1 MKRRTILLVI
11 PLMGLILLC
20 LYLNNV
26 GYLCGQ
32 VSDEATGYPLA
43 KAMVTVGQRSVRT
56 DAAGRYYLEGA
67 EGALGVS
74 VKAPGYRPL
83 EEELVPWGLLR
94 GGVLNVALRP
104 ARYWPGRLT
113 LLRGFV
119 LNIAL
124 RPNQLW
130 GTVVDE
136 LNGEPVAR
144 ATVQVDGRSIRTD
157 SAGRYGLTRIRD
169 ETALTV
175 EADGYVKWK
184 GEVPDEDHLVEG
196 EPFDIVLIP
205 NTVVGTVRAQDTGE
219 AVAGATVSWAE
230 QTVQTGAKGSYTLR
244 RVKAGALISVRAGG
258 YYETEVPFAGGD
270 QLDIALRP
278 TEVLVAASDLFTGRA
293 LAGVTVT
300 VAGRSARTNPGGQ
313 ATFVHVGQGETFYA
327 QAQDYA
333 PAEATYQGQDILRI
347 ALRPTILQ
355 GVVRDIHSGQ
365 PITGALIYLGETI
378 ATAGD
383 DGAYELRDLPLEPT
397 LIVKASGYRKEKL
410 TLSSATASDPSPS
423 LILCSKSPCLD
434 IALTPFEVKG
444 LYIPFAMLS
453 LPEKVAELI
462 DLVDRTEL
470 NAIVVD
476 VKSDRGFLAYR
487 SQVPLAI
494 ELGVGGERKGWLS
507 LTELL
512 KLCQDKDIYTIA
524 RIVVFKDNPLAHARP
539 KWAAKRADGTV
550 WLDQE
555 GLGWTIP
562 ARQEVQDYNIAI
574 AKEVAALGFDEVQ
587 FDYIRFPSDGDVQ
600 AIVYDSKYTRETRS
614 ATIGTFME
622 RLTTEL
628 KPFGVF
634 TSADVFGLTVWVE
647 PYSDMGIGQRVQDI
661 APYVDYL
668 CPMLYPSTF
677 ESGNLGH
684 ANPALQPY
692 DVIYRSQLEAA
703 KRVPVTTKVRP
714 WLQHYSLNG
723 VFYGPEQ
730 YQAQRQAADDAG
742 SCGWTFWNAGGKYN
756 FRFFELGASPS
767 FAVFQLSEPSQERRD
782 CS

>member
-1 MKRRTILLVI
+1 MKRRTILLVV
-11 PLMGLILLC
+11 PLVGLIV
-20 LYLNNV
+20 LYLYFNFDDV

-32 VSDEATGYPLA
+32 VSDETTGYPLA
-43 KAMVTVGQRSVRT
+43 GATVTVGERSVRT
-56 DAAGRYYLEGA
+56 DVAGHYRLEGSRST
-67 EGALGVS
+67 LTVS
-74 VKAPGYRPL
+74 AKAAGYRPL
-83 EEELVPWGLLR
+83 DEELVSQGLLR
-94 GGVLNVALRP
+94 EGVLNLALRP

-119 LNIAL
+119 LNVAL
-124 RPNQLW
+124 RPNRLW

-144 ATVQVDGRSIRTD
+144 ATVQVDGRSIKTD
-157 SAGRYGLTRIRD
+157 SFGRYSLTRIKD
-169 ETALTV
+169 ETTLGV
-175 EADGYVKWK
+175 EADGYLKWK
-184 GEVPDEDHLVEG
+184 GEVPGEDRLVRE
-196 EPFDIVLIP
+196 EPLDIVLIP
-205 NTVVGTVRAQDTGE
+205 NTVVGTVQAEDTGE
-219 AVAGATVSWAE
+219 AVAGAIVHWAE
-230 QTVQTGAKGSYTLR
+230 QTVQTDEQGSYALR
-244 RVKAGALISVRAGG
+244 RVKAGAFFSVRAKS

-278 TEVLVAASDLFTGRA
+278 TEILVAVSDLFTGRS

-300 VAGRSARTNPGGQ
+300 VAGRSAQTDAVGQ
-313 ATFVHVGQGETFYA
+313 ATFVHVGQGDTFQA

-333 PAEATYQGQDILRI
+333 PAEATYQGQDSLQI
-347 ALRPTILQ
+347 ALRPTVLW
-355 GVVRDIHSGQ
+355 GMVRDIHSGQ

-378 ATAGD
+378 TAAGD
-383 DGAYELRDLPLEPT
+383 DGAYELRDLPSEPT

-410 TLSSATASDPSPS
+410 TLSPDTASAPS
-423 LILCSKSPCLD
+423 LSLIPCSKSPCLD
-434 IALTPFEVKG
+434 IVLTPFEVRG
-444 LYIPFAMLS
+444 LYIPFNMLS
-453 LPEKVAELI
+453 RPEKVAEFI

-487 SQVPLAI
+487 SQIPLAI
-494 ELGVGGERKGWLS
+494 GLGVGGERKGWLS
-507 LTELL
+507 LKEFL
-512 KLCQDKDIYTIA
+512 KLCQDKNIYTIA

-539 KWAAKRADGTV
+539 EWAVRRADGTV
-550 WLDQE
+550 WLDRE

-562 ARQEVQDYNIAI
+562 SRGEVQDYNIAI

-587 FDYIRFPSDGDVQ
+587 FDYIRFPSDGDIK
-600 AIVYDSKYTRETRS
+600 AIVYDKKYTLETRS
-614 ATIGTFME
+614 ATIRVFME

-647 PYSDMGIGQRVQDI
+647 PYSDMGIGQRVKDI

-677 ESGNLGH
+677 EPGNLGH

-756 FRFFELGASPS
+756 VGFFEGGYQ
-767 FAVFQLSEPSQERRD
+767 F
-782 CS
+782 

>member
-1 MKRRTILLVI
+1 MAVMNRRTILLVV
-11 PLMGLILLC
+11 PLVGLILLY
-20 LYLNNV
+20 LYLNNPRS
-26 GYLCGQ
+26 LFGQ
-32 VSDEATGYPLA
+32 VSDETTGHPLA
-43 KAMVTVGQRSVRT
+43 GATVTVGDRSVLT
-56 DAAGRYYLEGA
+56 DADGRYRLEGVR
-67 EGALGVS
+67 GTLTVS
-74 VKAPGYRPL
+74 AKAAGYRPL
-83 EEELVPWGLLR
+83 EEGWAPQGF
-94 GGVLNVALRP
+94 
-104 ARYWPGRLT
+104 
-113 LLRGFV
+113 LRGFV

-144 ATVQVDGRSIRTD
+144 ATVQVDGRSIKTD
-157 SAGRYGLTRIRD
+157 SAGRYSLTRIKG
-169 ETALTV
+169 ETTLSV
-175 EADGYVKWK
+175 EADGYLKWK
-184 GEVPDEDHLVEG
+184 GEVPDEDHLIRE

-205 NTVVGTVRAQDTGE
+205 STVVGTVRAEDTGE
-219 AVAGATVSWAE
+219 AVPGAIVFWAE
-230 QTVQTGAKGSYTLR
+230 QTVQTDEEGSYTLR
-244 RVKAGALISVRAGG
+244 RVKAGALLSVRAEG

-278 TEVLVAASDLFTGRA
+278 TEVLVAVSDLFTGHS

-300 VAGRSARTNPGGQ
+300 IADRSTRTNAAGQ
-313 ATFVHVGQGETFYA
+313 ATFVRAGLGETFQA

-333 PAEATYQGQDILRI
+333 PAEATYQGQDILKMT
-347 ALRPTILQ
+347 LRPTVLR
-355 GVVRDIHSGQ
+355 GGVRDIHSGQ
-365 PITGALIYLGETI
+365 PVTGALIYLGETI
-378 ATAGD
+378 AVAGD
-383 DGAYELRDLPLEPT
+383 DGAYELRDLPPEPT
-397 LIVKASGYRKEKL
+397 LSVKASGYRKEKL
-410 TLSSATASDPSPS
+410 TLGPATASDPSPS
-423 LILCSKSPCLD
+423 LIPCSGSPCLD
-434 IALTPFEVKG
+434 IALTPFEARG
-444 LYIPFAMLS
+444 LYIPFGMLS
-453 LPEKVAELI
+453 HPEKVAELI

-476 VKSDRGFLAYR
+476 VKGDRGFLAYR

-494 ELGVGGERKGWLS
+494 ELGVGGERKDWLS
-507 LTELL
+507 LEELL
-512 KLCQDKDIYTIA
+512 RLCQDKDIYTIA

-539 KWAAKRADGTV
+539 EWAARRADGTV
-550 WLDQE
+550 WLDRE
-555 GLGWTIP
+555 GLGWGIP
-562 ARQEVQDYNIAI
+562 SIQEVQDYNIAI

-587 FDYIRFPSDGDVQ
+587 FDYIRFPSDGDIT
-600 AIVYDSKYTRETRS
+600 AIVYDEEHTRETRS
-614 ATIGTFME
+614 ATIRAFME
-622 RLTTEL
+622 RLTAEL

-647 PYSDMGIGQRVQDI
+647 SYSDMGIGQRVKDI

-677 ESGNLGH
+677 EPGNLGH

-756 FRFFELGASPS
+756 EEFFEGKVEIAE
-767 FAVFQLSEPSQERRD
+767 AGGEK
-782 CS
+782 

>member
-1 MKRRTILLVI
+1 MADMKGKTILLVV
-11 PLMGLILLC
+11 PLVVGFILLY
-20 LYLNNV
+20 LYLNNA

-32 VSDEATGYPLA
+32 VSDETTGSPLA
-43 KAMVTVGQRSVRT
+43 GATVTVGHRSVLT
-56 DAAGRYYLEGA
+56 DADGRYHLEG
-67 EGALGVS
+67 
-74 VKAPGYRPL
+74 VKAMLTVSAKAAGYRPL
-83 EEELVPWGLLR
+83 EEELAPQGLLK
-94 GGVLNVALRP
+94 GFVLNVALRP
-104 ARYWPGRLT
+104 NR
-113 LLRGFV
+113 
-119 LNIAL
+119 
-124 RPNQLW
+124 LW

-157 SAGRYGLTRIRD
+157 SAGRYSLTRIKD
-169 ETALTV
+169 ETTLTV
-175 EADGYVKWK
+175 GADGYLKWK
-184 GEVPDEDHLVEG
+184 GEVPDGDHLAEE
-196 EPFDIVLIP
+196 EPFDIVLVP
-205 NTVVGTVRAQDTGE
+205 NTVIGTVRAEDIGE
-219 AVAGATVSWAE
+219 AVSRATVSWAE
-230 QTVQTGAKGSYTLR
+230 QTVQTDEEGSYTLR
-244 RVKAGALISVRAGG
+244 RVKAGALISVRAEG

-278 TEVLVAASDLFTGRA
+278 TEVLVAVSDLFTGRC
-293 LAGVTVT
+293 LAGVTVS
-300 VAGRSARTNPGGQ
+300 VAGRSVQTNATGQ
-313 ATFVHVGQGETFYA
+313 ATFVHVGLEETFQA

-333 PAEATYQGQDILRI
+333 PVEATYQGQDILQI
-347 ALRPTILQ
+347 ALRPTVLR
-355 GVVRDIHSGQ
+355 GAVRDIHSGQ

-378 ATAGD
+378 ATAEG
-383 DGAYELRDLPLEPT
+383 DGAYELRDLPPEPT
-397 LIVKASGYRKEKL
+397 LIVKASGYRREKL
-410 TLSSATASDPSPS
+410 TLGPALASDPSPS

-434 IALTPFEVKG
+434 IALTPFEVRG
-444 LYIPFAMLS
+444 LYIPFGMLS
-453 LPEKVAELI
+453 HPEKVTELI

-494 ELGVGGERKGWLS
+494 EMGVGGERKDWLS
-507 LTELL
+507 LEELL
-512 KLCQDKDIYTIA
+512 KLCRDKDIYTIA

-539 KWAAKRADGTV
+539 EWAARQADGTV
-550 WLDQE
+550 WLDRE
-555 GLGWTIP
+555 GLGWAIP
-562 ARQEVQDYNIAI
+562 SRQEVQDYNIAI
-574 AKEVAALGFDEVQ
+574 AREVAALGFDELQ
-587 FDYIRFPSDGDVQ
+587 FDYIRFPSDGDIT
-600 AIVYDSKYTRETRS
+600 AIVYDEGHSRETRS
-614 ATIGTFME
+614 AAIRAFME
-622 RLTTEL
+622 RLTAEL

-647 PYSDMGIGQRVQDI
+647 PYSDMGIGQRVKDI

-677 ESGNLGH
+677 EPRNLGH

-756 FRFFELGASPS
+756 VEFFEGKVEIAESGGEK
-767 FAVFQLSEPSQERRD
+767 QIQ
-782 CS
+782 

>member
-1 MKRRTILLVI
+1 MAVMKGKTILLVV
-11 PLMGLILLC
+11 PLVGLILLC
-20 LYLNNV
+20 FYLNNNA

-32 VSDEATGYPLA
+32 VSDETTGSPLA
-43 KAMVTVGQRSVRT
+43 EATVTVGHRSVLT
-56 DAAGRYYLEGA
+56 DADGRYRLEEVRGT
-67 EGALGVS
+67 LRVS
-74 VKAPGYRPL
+74 VKAAGYRSL
-83 EEELVPWGLLR
+83 EEKLAPQGFLK
-94 GGVLNVALRP
+94 GFVLNVALRP
-104 ARYWPGRLT
+104 NR
-113 LLRGFV
+113 
-119 LNIAL
+119 
-124 RPNQLW
+124 LW

-136 LNGEPVAR
+136 LNGEPVAG

-157 SAGRYGLTRIRD
+157 SAGRYSVARIKD
-169 ETALTV
+169 ETTLAI
-175 EADGYVKWK
+175 EADGYLRWK
-184 GEVPDEDHLVEG
+184 GEVPDTEHLVEE
-196 EPFDIVLIP
+196 EPFDIVLVP
-205 NTVVGTVRAQDTGE
+205 NTVVGTVRAEDIGE
-219 AVAGATVSWAE
+219 TVSGATVSWAE
-230 QTVQTGAKGSYTLR
+230 QKVQTDKEGSYTLR
-244 RVKAGALISVRAGG
+244 RVKAGALISVRAEG

-270 QLDIALRP
+270 QLDITLRP
-278 TEVLVAASDLFTGRA
+278 TEVLVAVSDLFTGRS
-293 LAGVTVT
+293 LAGVTVS
-300 VAGRSARTNPGGQ
+300 VAGRSVQTNAAGQ
-313 ATFVHVGQGETFYA
+313 AAFVRVSQGETFQT

-333 PAEATYQGQDILRI
+333 PAEAAYQGQGILKL

-383 DGAYELRDLPLEPT
+383 DGAYELKDLPPEPT
-397 LIVKASGYRKEKL
+397 LTVKASGYRKEKL
-410 TLSSATASDPSPS
+410 TLGPAMASNPSPF
-423 LILCSKSPCLD
+423 LTPCSASPCLD

-444 LYIPFAMLS
+444 LYIPFGILS
-453 LPEKVAELI
+453 RPEKVTELV

-494 ELGVGGERKGWLS
+494 EMGVGGERKDWLS
-507 LTELL
+507 LEELL

-524 RIVVFKDNPLAHARP
+524 RIVVFKDHPLAHARP
-539 KWAAKRADGTV
+539 EWAVKRADGTV
-550 WLDQE
+550 WLDRE
-555 GLGWTIP
+555 GLGWVIP
-562 ARQEVQDYNIAI
+562 SRQEAQDYNIAI
-574 AKEVAALGFDEVQ
+574 AREVAALGFDELQ
-587 FDYIRFPSDGDVQ
+587 FDYIRFPSDGDVA
-600 AIVYDSKYTRETRS
+600 AIVYDEEHTRETRS
-614 ATIGTFME
+614 ATIRAFMG
-622 RLTTEL
+622 RLTAEL
-628 KPFGVF
+628 EPFGVF

-677 ESGNLGH
+677 EPRNLGY

-756 FRFFELGASPS
+756 VEFFEGKVEIAE
-767 FAVFQLSEPSQERRD
+767 AGGEK
-782 CS
+782 

>member
-1 MKRRTILLVI
+1 MAVMKRGIILLVV
-11 PLMGLILLC
+11 PLVVGFILLY
-20 LYLNNV
+20 LYLNNA

-32 VSDEATGYPLA
+32 VSDETTGSPLA
-43 KAMVTVGQRSVRT
+43 GATVTVGHRSVLT
-56 DAAGRYYLEGA
+56 DADGRYHLEEVRGT
-67 EGALGVS
+67 LRVS
-74 VKAPGYRPL
+74 VKAAGYRPL
-83 EEELVPWGLLR
+83 EEELARQRLLK
-94 GGVLNVALRP
+94 GFVLNVALRP
-104 ARYWPGRLT
+104 NR
-113 LLRGFV
+113 
-119 LNIAL
+119 
-124 RPNQLW
+124 LW

-136 LNGEPVAR
+136 LNGEPVAG

-157 SAGRYGLTRIRD
+157 SAGRYSVARIKD
-169 ETALTV
+169 ETTLAI
-175 EADGYVKWK
+175 EADGYLMWE
-184 GEVPDEDHLVEG
+184 GEVPDEDHLVEE
-196 EPFDIVLIP
+196 EPFDIVLVP
-205 NTVVGTVRAQDTGE
+205 NTVVGTVRAEDIGE
-219 AVAGATVSWAE
+219 AVSGATVSWAE
-230 QTVQTGAKGSYTLR
+230 QKVQTDKEGSYTLR
-244 RVKAGALISVRAGG
+244 RVKAGAPISVRAEG
-258 YYETEVPFAGGD
+258 YYETEVPFTVGD
-270 QLDIALRP
+270 QLDIILRP
-278 TEVLVAASDLFTGRA
+278 TEVLVAVSDLFTGRS
-293 LAGVTVT
+293 LAGVTVS
-300 VAGRSARTNPGGQ
+300 VAGRSVQTDAAGQ
-313 ATFVHVGQGETFYA
+313 ATFVRVSQGETFQA

-333 PAEATYQGQDILRI
+333 PTEAAYQGQGILKM

-365 PITGALIYLGETI
+365 PITGALIHLGETI

-383 DGAYELRDLPLEPT
+383 DGAYELRDLPPEIT

-410 TLSSATASDPSPS
+410 TLGPATASDPSPS
-423 LILCSKSPCLD
+423 LIPCSASPCLD

-444 LYIPFAMLS
+444 LYIPFGILS
-453 LPEKVAELI
+453 RPEKVTEFV

-494 ELGVGGERKGWLS
+494 EMGVGGERKDWLS
-507 LTELL
+507 LEELL

-539 KWAAKRADGTV
+539 AWAVKRADGTV
-550 WLDQE
+550 WLDRE
-555 GLGWTIP
+555 GLGWGIP
-562 ARQEVQDYNIAI
+562 SRQEVQDYNIAI
-574 AKEVAALGFDEVQ
+574 AEEVAALGFDELQ
-587 FDYIRFPSDGDVQ
+587 FDYIRFPSDGDVT
-600 AIVYDSKYTRETRS
+600 AIVYDEEHTRETRS
-614 ATIGTFME
+614 ATIRAFMD
-622 RLTTEL
+622 RLTAEL

-668 CPMLYPSTF
+668 CPMLYPATF
-677 ESGNLGH
+677 EPRNLGH
-684 ANPALQPY
+684 ANPALHPY

-756 FRFFELGASPS
+756 VEFFEGKVEIAGAGG
-767 FAVFQLSEPSQERRD
+767 EK
-782 CS
+782 